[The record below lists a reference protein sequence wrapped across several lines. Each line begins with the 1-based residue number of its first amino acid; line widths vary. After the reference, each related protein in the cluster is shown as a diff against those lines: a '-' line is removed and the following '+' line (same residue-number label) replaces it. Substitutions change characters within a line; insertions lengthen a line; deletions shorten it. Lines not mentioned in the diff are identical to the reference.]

1 MKGGGALT
9 QTSAKCSANVC
20 YRRGVWR
27 SRPATSGAVVVMLF
41 EKVKMF
47 AGYDKP
53 GDLWGLPPPQTFG
66 DPKPK
71 PGKTQTQIP
80 TLAGGCLMTINH

>member
-20 YRRGVWR
+20 YRRGGWS
-27 SRPATSGAVVVMLF
+27 SRPATSDGGVVKLF
-41 EKVKMF
+41 EEVKMF

-53 GDLWGLPPPQTFG
+53 GDHQGL
-66 DPKPK
+66 
-71 PGKTQTQIP
+71 
-80 TLAGGCLMTINH
+80 